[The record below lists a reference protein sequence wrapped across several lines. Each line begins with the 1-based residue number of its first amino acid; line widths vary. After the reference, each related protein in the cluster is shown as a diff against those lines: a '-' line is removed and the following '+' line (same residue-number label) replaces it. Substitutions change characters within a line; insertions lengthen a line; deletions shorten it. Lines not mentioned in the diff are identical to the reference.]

1 MFINDGYLCVR
12 DLLYLKGGV
21 LFVTSR
27 ILVVDLLK
35 RQCPAESV
43 SGILVYN
50 AHRYCRGDCRRG
62 KPRLLLQSNN
72 FIYGG
77 FYSTIVPR
85 EKQGKTGF
93 NKKKLFFP
101 LFS

>member
-1 MFINDGYLCVR
+1 MFINNVYLCVR

-50 AHRYCRGDCRRG
+50 AHRYCRGDSRRG
-62 KPRLLLQSNN
+62 QPRPLLQSNN
-72 FIYGG
+72 FIYRG
-77 FYSTIVPR
+77 FHSTFVPR
-85 EKQGKTGF
+85 EKQSKTGF
-93 NKKKLFFP
+93 N
-101 LFS
+101 